1 VSSLT
6 LILEKV
12 IIIFTIHTIII
23 IIVILILLESG
34 NRWFKFQ
41 NFDLSANAYSKG
53 AAVADGYIKLK
64 EGKDIDRK
72 KIKEL
77 YIACLNNLAACH
89 ISRGNMIRAK
99 AETKKVLELDPH
111 NVKALLR
118 TARASLA
125 IQDWDD
131 CQNCLETIMSTQSHN
146 SEWYE
151 FAVTE
156 MRRLEKAK
164 DKYNAD
170 VSPEAKVI
178 KAALGLVRNSSPKTP
193 IETLSPEVS
202 AKVKTS
208 MKKNRSYLTFYIK
221 WISLVIILFCAA
233 LICHILLFDK
243 EGLSI
248 NELIAFVKDCIKSVK
263 SLRIEDVQDGIQKS
277 IAIIKSITMNDIKET
292 ANSITS
298 TIHDTVKSINMET
311 INQKL
316 IEFNASLQYA
326 HSNIAK
332 LSETYIKELKNI
344 DSDKL
349 KLTMSHTAKQVTEGS
364 KLAIE
369 YFHKE
374 GIKALSKATGKK
386 IVEESTAV
394 IDVPISAIEKTA
406 IFGKKVVNDK
416 PTVALLFT
424 SILLAIGKNLRF

>member
-1 VSSLT
+1 M
-6 LILEKV
+6 
-12 IIIFTIHTIII
+12 
-23 IIVILILLESG
+23 
-34 NRWFKFQ
+34 
-41 NFDLSANAYSKG
+41 
-53 AAVADGYIKLK
+53 
-64 EGKDIDRK
+64 
-72 KIKEL
+72 
-77 YIACLNNLAACH
+77 NNLAACH

-131 CQNCLETIMSTQSHN
+131 CQNCLETIMNTQKDN

-164 DKYNAD
+164 EKFHAD

-202 AKVKTS
+202 AKVKIS
-208 MKKNRSYLTFYIK
+208 MKKSRSYLTFYIK

-233 LICHILLFDK
+233 LICHIVLFDK
-243 EGLSI
+243 EGLTI
-248 NELIAFVKDCIKSVK
+248 DELIAFVKDCIKSVK
-263 SLRIEDVQDGIQKS
+263 SLRIEDVQYGIQKS
-277 IAIIKSITMNDIKET
+277 IAIIKSITMNDIKDT

-298 TIHDTVKSINMET
+298 TIHDTIKSINMET

-316 IEFNASLQYA
+316 INFNVSLIDA

-332 LSETYIKELKNI
+332 ISETYIKELKNI

-349 KLTMSHTAKQVTEGS
+349 KLAMSHTAKQVTEGS

-374 GIKALSKATGKK
+374 GITALSKATGKK

-394 IDVPISAIEKTA
+394 IENVPISAIEKTA

-424 SILLAIGKNLRF
+424 SVLLAIAKNLRF

>member
-1 VSSLT
+1 
-6 LILEKV
+6 
-12 IIIFTIHTIII
+12 
-23 IIVILILLESG
+23 
-34 NRWFKFQ
+34 
-41 NFDLSANAYSKG
+41 
-53 AAVADGYIKLK
+53 
-64 EGKDIDRK
+64 
-72 KIKEL
+72 
-77 YIACLNNLAACH
+77 
-89 ISRGNMIRAK
+89 
-99 AETKKVLELDPH
+99 
-111 NVKALLR
+111 
-118 TARASLA
+118 
-125 IQDWDD
+125 
-131 CQNCLETIMSTQSHN
+131 
-146 SEWYE
+146 
-151 FAVTE
+151 

-164 DKYNAD
+164 EKYHAD

-202 AKVKTS
+202 AKVKIS

-221 WISLVIILFCAA
+221 WISLVIILFCLA
-233 LICHILLFDK
+233 LICHIVLFDK
-243 EGLSI
+243 EGLTI
-248 NELIAFVKDCIKSVK
+248 DELIAFIKDCIKSVK
-263 SLRIEDVQDGIQKS
+263 SLSIEDIQYGIQKS
-277 IAIIKSITMNDIKET
+277 ITIIKSITMNDIKDK
-292 ANSITS
+292 ANNIIS
-298 TIHDTVKSINMET
+298 TIHNTIKSMDIET

-316 IEFNASLQYA
+316 IDINVCLIDA

-332 LSETYIKELKNI
+332 ISENYIKELKNI

-349 KLTMSHTAKQVTEGS
+349 NLAMSNTAKQVTEGS

-394 IDVPISAIEKTA
+394 IENIPISAIEKTA

>member
-1 VSSLT
+1 
-6 LILEKV
+6 
-12 IIIFTIHTIII
+12 
-23 IIVILILLESG
+23 
-34 NRWFKFQ
+34 
-41 NFDLSANAYSKG
+41 
-53 AAVADGYIKLK
+53 
-64 EGKDIDRK
+64 
-72 KIKEL
+72 
-77 YIACLNNLAACH
+77 
-89 ISRGNMIRAK
+89 MIRAK

-131 CQNCLETIMSTQSHN
+131 CQNCLETIMSSQSPN
-146 SEWYE
+146 NEWYE

-164 DKYNAD
+164 EKFSAD

-193 IETLSPEVS
+193 IETLSPDVS
-202 AKVKTS
+202 AKLKIS

-221 WISLVIILFCAA
+221 WISFAIILFCSA
-233 LICHILLFDK
+233 LICHVLFFDK
-243 EGLSI
+243 EGMTI
-248 NELIAFVKDCIKSVK
+248 DELIAFVKDCIKSVK
-263 SLRIEDVQDGIQKS
+263 SLRIEDVQFGIQKS
-277 IAIIKSITMNDIKET
+277 IVIIKSITMNDIQDK

-298 TIHDTVKSINMET
+298 SIYDTVKSINMET
-311 INQKL
+311 TNQKL
-316 IEFNASLQYA
+316 IEFKASLLDA
-326 HSNIAK
+326 HINIAK
-332 LSETYIKELKNI
+332 LSETYIKDLKNI

-349 KLTMSHTAKQVTEGS
+349 KLALSHTVKQVSEGS

-369 YFHKE
+369 YFHNE

-386 IVEESTAV
+386 IVEQSTAV

-424 SILLAIGKNLRF
+424 SILLAVGKNLRF